1 MSTTLSAASPQS
13 VSPLK
18 ALLRRTFDRPF
29 AIGLLLCSF
38 IWVLPWSRT
47 FQLSVLVLAIT
58 AIALLIRDRNSWKP
72 FGIKPW
78 CLMNLLA
85 AAALALSAAG
95 SEYTDKPIELAAFQ
109 LILMLAGIPVLL
121 WARNDAIWHKLQLC
135 LLAIIGFWLVDGLFQ
150 ALVGFDLFG
159 VPRAERLGGYF
170 SHPDKFGYYIAPLCA
185 WVLFAPAVRRLSLPL
200 QSGIYLLCLAVTFFG
215 NTRAGWAAFALISL
229 IWLYT
234 IRQQLR
240 ASIGVL
246 CLLAAAAL
254 FAGWWII
261 SDPMIGKRIAASI
274 PQSLDMDGLSSVIP
288 VRIQLWGQAW
298 EQFLASPWLGTGAGN
313 YVLFLPEQWAD
324 THLDQPYA
332 HQVVFEILAG
342 AGIVGCALFL
352 AVLVCFLRIVWHGD
366 YTQVAESRRPLA
378 PLIILL
384 CTWFPLSTHRELF
397 SSEMMVFTWL
407 CIALVI
413 ARSNLP
419 QSEQGAVSKET
430 SNSDKCEGTVA
441 Q

>member
-1 MSTTLSAASPQS
+1 MSTTLSASSPHTPPS
-13 VSPLK
+13 RK
-18 ALLRRTFDRPF
+18 ARLREIFDQPF

-58 AIALLIRDRNSWKP
+58 AIVQLVRDRNSWKP

-85 AAALALSAAG
+85 AMALALSAAG
-95 SEYTDKPIELAAFQ
+95 SQYSSKPIELAVFQ
-109 LILMLAGIPVLL
+109 LVLMLAGIPVLL

-135 LLAIIGFWLVDGLFQ
+135 LVAIIGFWLVDGLFQ
-150 ALVGFDLFG
+150 ALVGFDFFG

-185 WVLFAPAVRRLSLPL
+185 WVLFAPIVRKLSLPL

-215 NTRAGWAAFALISL
+215 NTRAGWVAFALVSL

-234 IRQQLR
+234 IRHQLR
-240 ASIGVL
+240 ASKSVM

-254 FAGWWII
+254 SAGWWIM
-261 SDPMIGKRIAASI
+261 SDPMVSKRIAASV
-274 PQSLDMDGLSSVIP
+274 PQSLDVQGLSSVIP
-288 VRIQLWGQAW
+288 VRIQLWSQAW

-313 YVLFLPEQWAD
+313 YVMFLPETWAD

-332 HQVVFEILAG
+332 HQVVFEVLAG
-342 AGIVGCALFL
+342 TGIIGFTLFF
-352 AVLVCFLRIVWHGD
+352 AVLACFLRIVWYGD
-366 YTQVAESRRPLA
+366 YSRVSEARRPLA

-419 QSEQGAVSKET
+419 KATQGIAGHEKPNLDKFEGSEKQ
-430 SNSDKCEGTVA
+430 
-441 Q
+441 